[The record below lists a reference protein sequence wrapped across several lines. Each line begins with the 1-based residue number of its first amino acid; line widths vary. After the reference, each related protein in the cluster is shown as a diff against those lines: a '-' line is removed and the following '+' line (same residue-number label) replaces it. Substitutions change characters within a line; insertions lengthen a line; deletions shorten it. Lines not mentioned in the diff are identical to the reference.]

1 MMKLS
6 RVALVSAALF
16 SLQASLPAMAGS
28 YSDEMSKC
36 LVRSTSPADR
46 NGLVKWLFAS
56 AVLHPEIKT
65 IANVS
70 KEQRDTLNRSTARL
84 LERLLT
90 ESCRTETQNAFRF
103 EGPSTF
109 EASFNVLGQ
118 VAGRELFTDPNVAQS
133 MSGLLNYV
141 DKSKLEGLFAAATM
155 RR

>member
-1 MMKLS
+1 MKLT
-6 RVALVSAALF
+6 RAALAATALLA
-16 SLQASLPAMAGS
+16 LQAPAPALAGI
-28 YSDEMSKC
+28 YADEMAKC

-56 AVLHPEIKT
+56 AVLHPEIKS

-70 KEQRDTLNRSTARL
+70 KEQRDILNRSTARL
-84 LERLLT
+84 FERLLT
-90 ESCRTETQNAFRF
+90 ESCRAETQKAFKY

-141 DKSKLEGLFAAATM
+141 DKSKLDALFAAATQKK
-155 RR
+155 